1 MQQWIALTTII
12 TMRVTSMEPKTHQ
25 QRLDDVCLSFRND
38 CQRALTKALE
48 SGKISEKMLNDEG
61 YGLAKAIIDSEM
73 KKRDYYL
80 DHLKA
85 DFNNIHSILE
95 PQQCTHSP

>member
-1 MQQWIALTTII
+1 
-12 TMRVTSMEPKTHQ
+12 MEPKTHQ

-48 SGKISEKMLNDEG
+48 SGMISEKMLNDEG

-73 KKRDYYL
+73 RKRDYYL
-80 DHLKA
+80 DHLKK
-85 DFNNIHSILE
+85 DFDNIHSILE
-95 PQQCTHSP
+95 QR